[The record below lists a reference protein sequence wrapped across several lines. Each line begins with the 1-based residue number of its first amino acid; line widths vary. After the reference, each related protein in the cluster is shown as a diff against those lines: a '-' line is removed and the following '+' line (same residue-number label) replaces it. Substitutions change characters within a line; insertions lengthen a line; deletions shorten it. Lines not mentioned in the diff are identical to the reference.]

1 MRAKIKEDNPD
12 ATFGETSKLIGEK
25 WRALNENEKEEYK
38 KKAAEDKR
46 AKSYP
51 HSLPVEV
58 LDPYTLRQVKAY
70 QTVAATETSLDGRTK
85 FSRFL
90 DKGGGYKDG
99 LVYRYKYHYQGVPRK
114 TIKEL
119 VASIVKLK
127 PVKKKKRNGTTSEI
141 QPKKKHK
148 VSRPLRS
155 IEVLDPYTLRP
166 VKVYKSVRATVIAET
181 SCLHINYQQILLR
194 KFLDNGGGY
203 KSGFVYRYQ
212 YHYEGVPRKTIK
224 ELVASVVKGDVVKRG
239 RTLSSK
245 PPMIPVEVLDPYT
258 LRPVKVYKSVSAAVV
273 AETSLHINLTT
284 LRKFLDNGGGYKS
297 GFVYRY
303 QYHYEGVPRKT
314 IKELVASVVKG
325 DVVKRGRTLVPVEV
339 LDPYTLRPVK
349 VYKSVNAAVVAESS
363 LQINLTTLRKF
374 LDNGGGYKSGFVYRY
389 QYHYEGVPRKTIK
402 ELVASVVNCG
412 KSLPSSSECLRGG
425 CTTRCSIVNFDGYCR
440 SCHIVLQQ
448 LANFQNQMACQLKEL
463 CFASFGRNVRVN
475 GTATASLPDFHKIQ
489 NNVLGILHADGNGH
503 EGKWYDK
510 DIQETS
516 DIFDWAHHVGI
527 SRVFILRYDH
537 KDYVE
542 FPSHHKDAIISIFTS
557 LFDDAFFDPET
568 GLNFISSPGNGMVK
582 TVIYLNYD
590 IKSRFLEGVRKFGS
604 NAIRAEFDDEGG
616 GCLFVSDE
624 SLRGYMETESNSRA
638 IYFATQNDNT
648 IIS

>member
-239 RTLSSK
+239 RTLV
-245 PPMIPVEVLDPYT
+245 PVEVLDPYT

-273 AETSLHINLTT
+273 AETSLH
-284 LRKFLDNGGGYKS
+284 
-297 GFVYRY
+297 
-303 QYHYEGVPRKT
+303 
-314 IKELVASVVKG
+314 
-325 DVVKRGRTLVPVEV
+325 
-339 LDPYTLRPVK
+339 
-349 VYKSVNAAVVAESS
+349 
-363 LQINLTTLRKF
+363 INLTTLRKF